1 MAVATSG
8 HADPCSVDVL
18 DFLFNNDDGILT
30 QDGGFHPEEDGL
42 QLPDLE
48 LVRHLAKFSLNFIV
62 FRRFASLSNGC
73 CVGLCCCEY
82 GLC

>member
-1 MAVATSG
+1 MAVVTSG

-48 LVRHLAKFSLNFIV
+48 LVRHLAKLRPFVTLMIYTYTIQVIEILLHDMIEQCF
-62 FRRFASLSNGC
+62 
-73 CVGLCCCEY
+73 
-82 GLC
+82 